1 MTATEIVARVR
12 GLDPSERAA
21 FVRQACGTD
30 TVLFA
35 EVESLLQ
42 TDPSLTATIVAA
54 RQEKT
59 SGSTIGPYR
68 LVRQLGE
75 GGMGVVYQAQQLQ
88 PIRRDVALKIIKPG
102 MDSRRVIA
110 RFESER
116 QALAMMDHANIAHV
130 FDAGTTDTGLPY
142 FVMELVHGV
151 LVTEY
156 CDSARLAVKQRI
168 ELFIPACQAIQHAHQ
183 KGIIHRDIKPSN
195 ILVAEQDG
203 RPVVKVID
211 FGLAKALGYQLS
223 DATAMTDVGTVV
235 GTLDYMS
242 PEQAR
247 LTTQDVD
254 TRADVYSL
262 GAVLYELLTG
272 TTPLGRER
280 PEGYLDTLK
289 RIQDEE
295 PVRPSTRLRKS
306 ATSAEIAAHRRSD
319 PSGLPKLL
327 HGELDWIT
335 MKALEKERT
344 RRYETVNGLVRDLQ
358 RYLQGEPVEAAPASA
373 AYRMGKFVRRHRVW
387 LAAATACVAMLVAG
401 VVVSAWMAVRATRA
415 EAEARAVN
423 EFLQH
428 DLLAQASAYK
438 QGQPNTKPDPNLT
451 VRAAL
456 DRAAARVEGKFAR
469 QPLVEA
475 SIRYTIGSAY
485 IDLSQYE
492 DAERQFE
499 RALSLR
505 RRELGEKHPDTLAV
519 LGSLAAAYERHGD
532 FKKAEP
538 LYKQVVELQQ
548 RVLGADHP
556 DTLTAMNGLAVTY
569 ANEGQFAKAEAIFE
583 RLVPLEQR
591 VFGEEHFQ
599 TLRAMGNLAATYDV
613 EGKHAQAEALLLQ
626 TLDKKRRALGDENPE
641 TLDTMINLA
650 QVYLERGEYAKAEP
664 LYDTALAAYRRVLGD
679 GHYNTINAMNA
690 LAVLYRNRGD
700 TAKAEALADQALAAA
715 RKSLGDDHP
724 RTLDSMGELA
734 QAYASEGRYP
744 QAADLFMKLLEARR
758 RVLGGNHPDTLD
770 TMVSLGRARLKE
782 HQFTQA
788 EAIFREALPLYE
800 KAMPDD
806 WQRYDCQSLLGG
818 VLAGQKKVAAA
829 EPLLLSG
836 YEGIFQRRTAMAT
849 GDRARLTEAG
859 ERIVQFYQSS
869 GMPDPALEWK
879 QKLANSASFDPPSR

>member
-1 MTATEIVARVR
+1 MTATEIVARAR
-12 GLDPSERAA
+12 SLDPSERAA
-21 FVRQACGTD
+21 FVRQACGVD
-30 TVLFA
+30 TALFA

-42 TDPSLTATIVAA
+42 TDPSLTATILAA

-59 SGSTIGPYR
+59 LGSTIGPYR

-75 GGMGVVYQAQQLQ
+75 GGMGVVYQAQQFQ
-88 PIRRDVALKIIKPG
+88 PIRRDVALKIIKLG
-102 MDSRRVIA
+102 MDSKRIIA

-130 FDAGTTDTGLPY
+130 FDAGTTETGLPF

-151 LVTEY
+151 PVTEY
-156 CDSARLAVKQRI
+156 CDSARLAVNERI

-203 RPVVKVID
+203 RPVAKVID

-272 TTPLGRER
+272 TTPLGRDVAA
-280 PEGYLDTLK
+280 GYLETLQ

-295 PVRPSTRLRKS
+295 PIRPSTRLRKS
-306 ATSAEIAAHRRSD
+306 TTSAEIAAHRRSD
-319 PSGLPKLL
+319 PAGLPKLL

-358 RYLQGEPVEAAPASA
+358 RYLEGEPVEAAPASA

-451 VRAAL
+451 VRTAL
-456 DRAAARVEGKFAR
+456 DRAAARVEGKFAK

-485 IDLSQYE
+485 IDLSQYA

-505 RRELGEKHPDTLAV
+505 RRELGEKHPDALAV

-538 LYKQVVELQQ
+538 LYKQVVDLLQH
-548 RVLGADHP
+548 VLGQDNP

-569 ANEGQFAKAEAIFE
+569 ANEGQYAQAEAIFS
-583 RLVPLEQR
+583 RLVPLDQR
-591 VFGEEHFQ
+591 VLGEEHFQ
-599 TLRAMGNLAATYDV
+599 TLRAMGNLAATYD
-613 EGKHAQAEALLLQ
+613 EQGKHAQAEALLLQ
-626 TLDKKRRALGDENPE
+626 TLEKERRALGEENPE
-641 TLDTMINLA
+641 TLGTLINLS
-650 QVYLERGEYAKAEP
+650 QVYIERGDYARAEP
-664 LYDTALAAYRRVLGD
+664 LCLTALAAYRRIHGD
-679 GHYNTINAMNA
+679 GHYNTVNAMNA
-690 LAVLYRNRGD
+690 LAVLYRYRGEN
-700 TAKAEALADQALAAA
+700 AKAEALSEQALAVAQ
-715 RKSLGDDHP
+715 KSLGADHP

-734 QAYASEGRYP
+734 QAYARQGRYP
-744 QAADLFMKLLEARR
+744 QAADLFTKLLEARR
-758 RVLGGNHPDTLD
+758 RVLGGDHPDTLD
-770 TMVSLGRARLKE
+770 TLVSLGRVRLNE
-782 HQFTQA
+782 HQFSNA
-788 EAIFREALPLYE
+788 EAIFREALPLY
-800 KAMPDD
+800 KKVMPDD
-806 WQRYDCQSLLGG
+806 WQTYDCQSLLGG
-818 VLAGQKKVAAA
+818 ALAEQKKAAEA

-836 YEGIFQRRTAMAT
+836 YDGIFQRRAAMEAFN
-849 GDRARLTEAG
+849 RPRLTEAG

-869 GMPDPALEWK
+869 GNTDRALVWK
-879 QKLANSASFDPPSR
+879 QKLANSPSFDPPAR